1 MTAYVVSFSWLC
13 VRCLRHGVV
22 GSGWG
27 VVAGGSC
34 FCGGWDEG
42 PWGSAVCIFS
52 GWGVVGGSCG
62 SYGSILTWG

>member
-27 VVAGGSC
+27 VVAGVPV
-34 FCGGWDEG
+34 F
-42 PWGSAVCIFS
+42 A
-52 GWGVVGGSCG
+52 GVGMRAPGDRLCVFFPAGVLLVVPVGAMGQF
-62 SYGSILTWG
+62 